1 MSKRPSRAKMC
12 NWLSSRLYNLADISP
27 FNPADTHQLVLNARD
42 ADSRLAALASIAG
55 DLGWHA
61 DADLDQAWDDIQA
74 YDARPPRPMADPDR
88 PSMRVT
94 PSTYSSERVS
104 GDV

>member
-61 DADLDQAWDDIQA
+61 DADLDQAWEDIQA
-74 YDARPPRPMADPDR
+74 YDARPTRPMADPDR
-88 PSMRVT
+88 PSMRVKS
-94 PSTYSSERVS
+94 STYVS
-104 GDV
+104 RRESGVS